1 VTEAATGEPRHVKC
15 PSCGK
20 EFSMARFYGGKAA
33 VACPWCLAPVKVD

>member
-1 VTEAATGEPRHVKC
+1 MTGAPTGEPLTVKC

-33 VACPWCLAPVKVD
+33 VACPWCLEPVKVD